1 MNFWKEHVALRVIL
15 IAALFI
21 AGLALVIGGWTI
33 TGQMKGLVIMLIGL
47 VLLIVALALYNKP
60 FQDKR

>member
-21 AGLALVIGGWTI
+21 SGLALVIGGWTI

-47 VLLIVALALYNKP
+47 ALLIVALALYNKP

>member
-1 MNFWKEHVALRVIL
+1 MNFWKEHVPLRVIL

-33 TGQMKGLVIMLIGL
+33 YGQMKGLVIMLIGL
-47 VLLIVALALYNKP
+47 ALLIVALALYNKP